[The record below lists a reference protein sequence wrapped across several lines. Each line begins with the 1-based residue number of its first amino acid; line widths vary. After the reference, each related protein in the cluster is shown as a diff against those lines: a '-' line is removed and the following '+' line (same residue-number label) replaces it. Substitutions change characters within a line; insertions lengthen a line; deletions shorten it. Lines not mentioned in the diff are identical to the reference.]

1 MPGTLVLAE
10 PCSSLSAI
18 AAVSCVYRGTMK
30 KQNAKK
36 SFKKKTIFQLVIRQ
50 CSKHSDPHLRIQGT
64 KSLVDIGFRLS
75 SSARNSPNEQNA
87 EALQRWKIPT
97 LPALDL
103 QTARTP
109 GLCRIARTKSGQD
122 CAIFD
127 PSCIFS
133 WVDFPVGGGCLLM
146 RKAELDN
153 RTNVVALEPINCRC
167 REGQSIRGSI
177 AGFLS
182 SIVTVL
188 SPPWFKAPSRDW

>member
-1 MPGTLVLAE
+1 MCRRQERWYWRNLVH
-10 PCSSLSAI
+10 PCRQSRPCPVCTEAQRRSKTRRNLFI
-18 AAVSCVYRGTMK
+18 
-30 KQNAKK
+30 
-36 SFKKKTIFQLVIRQ
+36 KKTIFQLVIRQ

-97 LPALDL
+97 LPAPDL

-122 CAIFD
+122 CAISD

-153 RTNVVALEPINCRC
+153 RTNVVAVEPINCRC

-182 SIVTVL
+182 SIVITRD
-188 SPPWFKAPSRDW
+188 APCGVVVA

>member
-1 MPGTLVLAE
+1 MFIPVGNRGRAL
-10 PCSSLSAI
+10 
-18 AAVSCVYRGTMK
+18 CVQRH
-30 KQNAKK
+30 NEEAKREEI
-36 SFKKKTIFQLVIRQ
+36 FLKKKTIFQLVIRQ
-50 CSKHSDPHLRIQGT
+50 CSKHSDPHLRKQGT

-75 SSARNSPNEQNA
+75 SSARNSPNKQNA

-122 CAIFD
+122 YAISD

-133 WVDFPVGGGCLLM
+133 WVDFRVGGGCLLM

-177 AGFLS
+177 AGFLG
-182 SIVTVL
+182 SIVITRD
-188 SPPWFKAPSRDW
+188 APCGVVVARRGQLRHHM